1 MNKTIEKPFLA
12 LFGGLTSPV
21 AHCLEW
27 MNETYDLGVY
37 PAKQPKEP
45 LPPKWRDYFDNV
57 LPQTI
62 KARVEAFDETVVTCG
77 NPSPLMEEIENNLN
91 EQPTQEA
98 KERYIFSLLI
108 PFKEL
113 ADKYTPVALIAQE
126 ERQIQDTENDLAF
139 WKQQPKDME
148 LTNTAGKPSG
158 TVKEQVEACN
168 SMISRHR
175 QQIERYKHISDQ
187 YRILTGRCDD
197 GARWMQ
203 KDTVEAYLHTLHSIA
218 FQFANRLDALLLT
231 YGIDLLR
238 LERESGVY
246 LKERR
251 QITDVDYYIG
261 SRELAQKYI
270 DALPKTGGGQP
281 QPEAPELPQKLD
293 TDKARALIAKTVEAG
308 FITVEAGQY
317 KWKGEK
323 VLLAYFAVKA
333 STYLGLKMKCGT
345 YACWKPFEELFA
357 ASNLRNARGNWI
369 DKTGYGSDFQPTG
382 YEDIDTLFIA
392 DTEGQK

>member
-12 LFGGLTSPV
+12 LFGGLTSPA

-27 MNETYDLGVY
+27 MDETYDLGVY
-37 PAKQPKEP
+37 PAKQPREP

-62 KARVEAFDETVVTCG
+62 KTRVEAFDETVVMCG

-98 KERYIFSLLI
+98 KERYLFSLLI

-126 ERQIQDTENDLAF
+126 ERQIQETEKDLAY
-139 WKQQPKDME
+139 WKQQPQDME

-158 TVKEQVEACN
+158 TVKGQVEACC

-187 YRILTGRCDD
+187 YRILTGCCED

-218 FQFANRLDALLLT
+218 FHFAIRLDALLLT

-281 QPEAPELPQKLD
+281 QPEAPEPPKQKGRTSKPFNTVIITQPKENTLD
-293 TDKARALIAKTVEAG
+293 LLHNLIDGKHGKGAIIFLFVAIRYGLITRPTSTQVLKEFGNIGNKSLIQKYLCLEYPLYTDDEINGAKRALGIA
-308 FITVEAGQY
+308 
-317 KWKGEK
+317 
-323 VLLAYFAVKA
+323 
-333 STYLGLKMKCGT
+333 
-345 YACWKPFEELFA
+345 
-357 ASNLRNARGNWI
+357 
-369 DKTGYGSDFQPTG
+369 
-382 YEDIDTLFIA
+382 
-392 DTEGQK
+392 TEG